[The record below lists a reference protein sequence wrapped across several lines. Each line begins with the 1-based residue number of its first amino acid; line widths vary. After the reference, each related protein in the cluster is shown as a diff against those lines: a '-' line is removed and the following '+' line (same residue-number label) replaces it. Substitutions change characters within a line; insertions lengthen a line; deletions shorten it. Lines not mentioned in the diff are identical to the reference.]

1 MYAPACTQDLTMTT
15 TREEDRVQQ
24 SERGVLAEDLNRS
37 GSFTKSSSNDQ
48 QHLEHAGKGHE
59 HNEKAAPAV
68 KLEGDAAMRA
78 PEWIRNLSVEERIA
92 VEGKLKRKLD
102 TRLMPMIVLMYI
114 MNYLDRVRLSVN
126 LKTQH

>member
-1 MYAPACTQDLTMTT
+1 MTHQD
-15 TREEDRVQQ
+15 DRVQR
-24 SERGVLAEDLNRS
+24 SERGLGVDSHNPS

-48 QHLEHAGKGHE
+48 QHLEHAEDHHE

-68 KLEGDAAMRA
+68 KLEGEAAMRA
-78 PEWIRNLSVEERIA
+78 PEWIRKLSVEERIA

-114 MNYLDRVRLSVN
+114 MNYLDRVSIYSYCGGPSLTSG
-126 LKTQH
+126 LE